1 MSLTNGLKVF
11 DIILALTKGGPG
23 TSTEVM
29 GYNIYKQAYS
39 YMNTGRA
46 SAMAY
51 ILLFM
56 ILIISIFFVRVSRT
70 DD

>member
-1 MSLTNGLKVF
+1 
-11 DIILALTKGGPG
+11 
-23 TSTEVM
+23 M